1 MVVEVADKMM
11 LQQLELEELEV
22 VVLVETQV

>member
-1 MVVEVADKMM
+1 VVVEVADKMM